1 MRKPDSAMTAASLA
15 DLQLAA
21 VAAAETAQPCEASGA
36 AMAAPWIAAPI
47 IYRKPATAD
56 LSQPYTLPP
65 RVVARRH
72 AECLNRCVIGMRHKL
87 T

>member
-1 MRKPDSAMTAASLA
+1 MRKPDSAMAAASLA

-21 VAAAETAQPCEASGA
+21 AAAAETAQPCEASGA
-36 AMAAPWIAAPI
+36 PMAASRMAVSI
-47 IYRKPATAD
+47 IYRKPAAAD

-72 AECLNRCVIGMRHKL
+72 AECLTGCVIGMRHKP